1 MIDNPQQPQPESQ
14 LVQLPR
20 TGWDNQITYLKIL
33 LQTKQSLV
41 MTEERWGDRK
51 KNH

>member
-1 MIDNPQQPQPESQ
+1 MENPQQTPSESQ

-20 TGWDNQITYLKIL
+20 TGWGNQITYLKIL

-41 MTEERWGDRK
+41 RAEERWGDQK